1 MSKLPKYAEKKLKP
15 YIDKGVREGLW
26 EDNSVVTDMFS
37 TKADELSS
45 TLDEM
50 GGIDSEI
57 GQAFIVDA
65 VTIDLS
71 AILRQKKY
79 TAEVEV
85 WEVTHATVG
94 QASGNP
100 RDACWIYGQA
110 TVEAGDDVMD
120 PAMFQLSLWGSD
132 VNIADDIE
140 RDGTYRIIVSCR
152 DLNKDVLDLQTLA
165 GMSKFAP
172 SKHKHSDR
180 LQMMKDTFEVSDI
193 ADLMDDTSRGR
204 LDFRLIEGTV
214 SYAGV
219 QNTRKGGQMGKMLLK
234 DESTTTLEAI
244 ETGETLLLSSITS
257 TDIAGRFGKYSKVL
271 VLATVRN
278 DARWG
283 LSADVKCCEA
293 ITLVAPPAPQT
304 AVSGDDSGDNAEDYF
319 SETVTDGKDKS
330 KGKGKDGDWEQ
341 WE

>member
-1 MSKLPKYAEKKLKP
+1 MMSDLPEYASKKLKP
-15 YIDKGVREGLW
+15 YGEKGVREGLW
-26 EDNSVVTDMFS
+26 EDDTAVAAMFQ
-37 TKADELSS
+37 TKAEELST

-50 GGIDSEI
+50 GGIKSEI

-100 RDACWIYGQA
+100 REACWIYGQA
-110 TVEAGDDVMD
+110 VMTAGDDEMD
-120 PAMFQLSLWGSD
+120 AAMFQLSLWGSD

-140 RDGTYRIIVSCR
+140 RDGTYSIVVSCR
-152 DLNKDVLDLQTLA
+152 DLNKDVLDLQVLA
-165 GMSKFAP
+165 GMSKFNP
-172 SKHKHSDR
+172 SEKTHAER
-180 LQMMKDTFEVSDI
+180 LTLMKDTFEVTDI
-193 ADLMDDTSRGR
+193 ADLPDDISRGR
-204 LDFRLIEGTV
+204 LDFRLVEGQI

-244 ETGETLLLSSITS
+244 ESGENLLLSTITS
-257 TDIAGRFGKYSKVL
+257 TDIASRYGKYSKVL
-271 VLATVRN
+271 ALATVRN
-278 DARWG
+278 DPRYG
-283 LSADVKCCEA
+283 LSADVKICEPIA
-293 ITLVAPPAPQT
+293 LVAPPVPET
-304 AVSGDDSGDNAEDYF
+304 ATSGDDSADNAENYF
-319 SETVTDGKDKS
+319 AETVTDGTAEKKE
-330 KGKGKDGDWEQ
+330 GDWEE

>member
-1 MSKLPKYAEKKLKP
+1 MSGLPEYAGKKLKP

-26 EDNSVVTDMFS
+26 EDDSAVADMF
-37 TKADELSS
+37 TKKALELKS

-79 TAEVEV
+79 TAQVEI

-100 RDACWIYGQA
+100 REACWIYGQ
-110 TVEAGDDVMD
+110 TVVQAGDDEMD
-120 PAMFQLSLWGSD
+120 PALFQLSLWGSD
-132 VNIADDIE
+132 VSIADDIE
-140 RDGTYRIIVSCR
+140 RDGTYSLICSCR
-152 DLNKDVLDLQTLA
+152 DLNKDVLDLQPLV
-165 GMSKFAP
+165 GMSKFNP
-172 SKHKHSDR
+172 SEHKHAPR
-180 LQMMKDTFEVSDI
+180 VQLMKDTFEVSDI
-193 ADLMDDTSRGR
+193 ADLSDDISRGR
-204 LDFRLIEGTV
+204 LDFRLIEATI

-244 ETGETLLLSSITS
+244 ESGENLLLSTITS
-257 TDIAGRFGKYSKVL
+257 TDIASRYGKYSKVL
-271 VLATVRN
+271 ALATVRN
-278 DARWG
+278 DAQYG

-293 ITLVAPPAPQT
+293 ITLVAPPVPET
-304 AVSGDDSGDNAEDYF
+304 AVSGDDSADNAENYF
-319 SETVTDGKDKS
+319 AETVTDGKSDK
-330 KGKGKDGDWEQ
+330 KGEDWQE